1 MKKIQFALSIM
12 ALTVALCF
20 ASQSVLAQ
28 SASDSARNPTAQQ
41 QPVQPNDQPAAVS
54 TASEKMFEG
63 TIVKAGDKFVLTAT
77 DSKTTFQLHDQHN
90 AQHFANNTVKST
102 RVLDPSTETLRFQ
115 P

>member
-1 MKKIQFALSIM
+1 MKKIQLPLSIM
-12 ALTVALCF
+12 ALRVAWFF

-63 TIVKAGDKFVLTAT
+63 TIVKAGDKLVLTAT
-77 DSKTTFQLHDQHN
+77 DSKTTYQLDDQQK
-90 AQHFANNTVKST
+90 AQAFVNKTVKVT
-102 RVLDPSTETLRFQ
+102 
-115 P
+115 